1 MIGSKMTE
9 DLKRSDGRLPEHLRD
24 ITFETGF
31 QPGPQG
37 SVLVSWGENRVL
49 CSATVE
55 YTVPFFL
62 RGKGKG
68 WVTAEYDMLPG
79 SGDRRIRRD
88 RTGNGIKGRS
98 QEIQRLIGRSL
109 RQCVRTGDMPDKTIA
124 VDCDVLVADGGTRV
138 ASITGSVVALRI
150 AILRLLSSGQLE
162 KDPWKQYI
170 GALSLGVVRG
180 VPLLDLCYE
189 EDSRADMDMNIVSG
203 EDGRLIEIQA
213 SAEEEPVGA
222 DTVFS
227 MAKSAVE
234 AITDIVIPA
243 QKDAAGE

>member
-1 MIGSKMTE
+1 MNETGRI
-9 DLKRSDGRLPEHLRD
+9 DGRLWNHLRD
-24 ITFETGF
+24 ISLETGY

-55 YTVPFFL
+55 YKVPMFL
-62 RGKGKG
+62 RGKGRG

-109 RQCVRTGDMPDKTIA
+109 RQCVNTAAMADKTIT

-138 ASITGSVVALRI
+138 ASIVGSVVALRL
-150 AILRLLSSGQLE
+150 AILRLLSKGKLE

-170 GALSLGVVRG
+170 GALSLGVVKG
-180 VPLLDLCYE
+180 DILLDLCYE
-189 EDSRADMDMNIVSG
+189 EDSRADMDMNVVAG
-203 EDGRLIEIQA
+203 EDGLIIEIQA
-213 SAEEEPVGA
+213 SAEENPVA
-222 DTVFS
+222 HNTVFA
-227 MAKSAVE
+227 MAESAIE
-234 AITDIVIPA
+234 AIQDIVIPA
-243 QKDAAGE
+243 QKAATGEL

>member
-1 MIGSKMTE
+1 MTE
-9 DLKRSDGRLPEHLRD
+9 IKRIDGRLWNHLRD
-24 ITFETGF
+24 ISLETGY

-55 YTVPFFL
+55 YKVPMFL
-62 RGKGKG
+62 RGKSRG

-79 SGDRRIRRD
+79 SGDSRIRRD

-109 RQCVRTGDMPDKTIA
+109 RQCVNTADMPDKTIT

-138 ASITGSVVALRI
+138 ASITGSVVALRL
-150 AILRLLSSGQLE
+150 AILRLLSRGKLE

-170 GALSLGVVRG
+170 GALSLGVVKG
-180 VPLLDLCYE
+180 VPFLDLCYE
-189 EDSRADMDMNIVSG
+189 EDSRADMDMNVVAG
-203 EDGRLIEIQA
+203 EDGMIIEIQA
-213 SAEEEPVGA
+213 SAEENSVPCE
-222 DTVFS
+222 TVFS
-227 MAKSAVE
+227 MAASAIE
-234 AITDIVIPA
+234 AIQEIVIPV
-243 QKDAAGE
+243 QRTAAGEL

>member
-1 MIGSKMTE
+1 MTE
-9 DLKRSDGRLPEHLRD
+9 TKRIDGRLPDHLRD
-24 ITFETGF
+24 IAFETGY

-55 YTVPFFL
+55 YKVPLFL
-62 RGKGKG
+62 RGKGRG

-88 RTGNGIKGRS
+88 RTGNGVKGRS

-109 RQCVRTGDMPDKTIA
+109 RQCVNTADIPDKTISI
-124 VDCDVLVADGGTRV
+124 DCDVLVADGGTRV
-138 ASITGSVVALRI
+138 ASITGSVVALRL
-150 AILRLLSSGQLE
+150 AILRLLSSGKLD

-170 GALSLGVVRG
+170 GALSLGVVNS

-189 EDSRADMDMNIVSG
+189 EDSRADMDMNVVSG

-213 SAEEEPVGA
+213 SAEGDSVA
-222 DTVFS
+222 YDTVFS
-227 MAKSAVE
+227 MTRSAIE
-234 AITDIVIPA
+234 AIQEIVIPA
-243 QKDAAGE
+243 QKIATGDL

>member
-1 MIGSKMTE
+1 MT
-9 DLKRSDGRLPEHLRD
+9 DNNNRVDGRLPEHLRD
-24 ITFETGF
+24 IFFETGF
-31 QPGPQG
+31 QPGPHG

-55 YTVPFFL
+55 YKVPIFL

-109 RQCVRTGDMPDKTIA
+109 RQCVNMSDMPDKTIT

-138 ASITGSVVALRI
+138 ASITGSVVALRL
-150 AILRLLSSGQLE
+150 AILRMLSGGKLE

-170 GALSLGVVRG
+170 GALSLGVVKG
-180 VPLLDLCYE
+180 VPLLDLCFE
-189 EDSRADMDMNIVSG
+189 EDSRADVDMNIVAG
-203 EDGRLIEIQA
+203 EDGKLIEIQA
-213 SAEEEPVGA
+213 SAEDEPV
-222 DTVFS
+222 DHETIFK
-227 MAKSAVE
+227 MAGDAIE
-234 AITDIVIPA
+234 AIREIVIPA

>member
-1 MIGSKMTE
+1 MNETGRI
-9 DLKRSDGRLPEHLRD
+9 DGRLWNHLRD
-24 ITFETGF
+24 ISLETGY

-55 YTVPFFL
+55 YKVPIFL
-62 RGKGKG
+62 RGKGRG

-109 RQCVRTGDMPDKTIA
+109 RQCVNTADMADKTIT

-138 ASITGSVVALRI
+138 ASIVGSVVALRL
-150 AILRLLSSGQLE
+150 AILRLLSKGRLE

-170 GALSLGVVRG
+170 GALSLGVVKG
-180 VPLLDLCYE
+180 ATLLDLCYE
-189 EDSRADMDMNIVSG
+189 EDSRADMDMNIVAG
-203 EDGRLIEIQA
+203 EDGMLIEIQA
-213 SAEEEPVGA
+213 SAEENPVA
-222 DTVFS
+222 HSTVFS
-227 MAKSAVE
+227 MAASAIE
-234 AITDIVIPA
+234 AIQEIVIPA
-243 QKDAAGE
+243 QKAATGEL

>member
-1 MIGSKMTE
+1 MSE
-9 DLKRSDGRLPEHLRD
+9 QFVRSDGRLPGHLRD
-24 ITFETGF
+24 ITLETGF
-31 QPGPQG
+31 QPGPHG

-55 YTVPFFL
+55 YKVPFFL
-62 RGKGKG
+62 RGKGSG

-109 RQCVRTGDMPDKTIA
+109 RQCVNLGDIPEKTITI
-124 VDCDVLVADGGTRV
+124 DCDVLVADGGTRV
-138 ASITGSVVALRI
+138 ASITGSVVALRL
-150 AILRLLSSGQLE
+150 AILRLISAGQLE

-170 GALSLGVVRG
+170 GALSLGVVKG

-189 EDSRADMDMNIVSG
+189 EDSRADMDMNVVAG

-213 SAEEEPVGA
+213 SAEEEPVEHG
-222 DTVFS
+222 TIFS
-227 MAKSAVE
+227 MAGDAVE
-234 AITDIVIPA
+234 AIREIVIPA
-243 QKDAAGE
+243 QKDAAGES

>member
-1 MIGSKMTE
+1 MTE
-9 DLKRSDGRLPEHLRD
+9 TKRIDGRLPDHLRD
-24 ITFETGF
+24 ISFETGY

-55 YTVPFFL
+55 YKIPIFL
-62 RGKGKG
+62 RGKGRG

-88 RTGNGIKGRS
+88 RTGNGVKGRS

-109 RQCVRTGDMPDKTIA
+109 RQCVNTADMPDKTIS

-138 ASITGSVVALRI
+138 ASITGSVVALRL
-150 AILRLLSSGQLE
+150 AILRLLSSGKLE

-170 GALSLGVVRG
+170 GALSLGVVNS

-189 EDSRADMDMNIVSG
+189 EDSRADMDMNVVAA

-213 SAEEEPVGA
+213 SAEGDSVSH

-227 MAKSAVE
+227 MAKSAIE
-234 AITDIVIPA
+234 AIQEIVIPA
-243 QKDAAGE
+243 QKVASGDL

>member
-1 MIGSKMTE
+1 MT
-9 DLKRSDGRLPEHLRD
+9 DKKRIDGRLQNHLRD
-24 ITFETGF
+24 ISLDTGY
-31 QPGPQG
+31 QPGPHG

-55 YTVPFFL
+55 YNVPIFL

-68 WVTAEYDMLPG
+68 WITAEYDMLPG

-109 RQCVRTGDMPDKTIA
+109 RQCVNAGDMPDKTIT

-138 ASITGSVVALRI
+138 ASITGSVVALRL
-150 AILRLLSSGQLE
+150 AILRLLSSGSLE

-170 GALSLGVVRG
+170 GALSLGVVKG

-189 EDSRADMDMNIVSG
+189 EDSSADMDMNIVAG

-213 SAEEEPVGA
+213 SAEEDSIPLE
-222 DTVFS
+222 TVFG
-227 MAKSAVE
+227 MAAGAIE
-234 AITDIVIPA
+234 AIQEIVIPA
-243 QKDAAGE
+243 QRAAVGDI

>member
-1 MIGSKMTE
+1 MTTGPIE
-9 DLKRSDGRLPEHLRD
+9 KERKDGRLPGHLRD
-24 ITFETGF
+24 ITLETGF
-31 QPGPQG
+31 QPGPHG

-49 CSATVE
+49 CSAIVE
-55 YTVPFFL
+55 YNVPFFL
-62 RGKGKG
+62 RGKGSG

-109 RQCVRTGDMPDKTIA
+109 RQCIDLKSIPEKTIT

-138 ASITGSVVALRI
+138 ASITGSVVALRL
-150 AILRLLSSGQLE
+150 AVLRLLSAGQLE

-170 GALSLGVVRG
+170 GALSLGVVEG

-189 EDSRADMDMNIVSG
+189 EDSRADMDMNIVAG

-213 SAEEEPVGA
+213 SAEADPVSME
-222 DTVFS
+222 TVFS
-227 MAKSAVE
+227 MAGDALE
-234 AITDIVIPA
+234 AITEIVIPA
-243 QKDAAGE
+243 QRDAAGE

>member
-1 MIGSKMTE
+1 MNENGRI
-9 DLKRSDGRLPEHLRD
+9 DGRLWNHLRD
-24 ITFETGF
+24 ISLETGY

-55 YTVPFFL
+55 YKVPIFL
-62 RGKGKG
+62 RGKGRG

-109 RQCVRTGDMPDKTIA
+109 RQCVNTADMADKTIT

-138 ASITGSVVALRI
+138 ASIVGSVVALRL
-150 AILRLLSSGQLE
+150 AILRLLSKGRLE

-170 GALSLGVVRG
+170 GALSLGVVKG
-180 VPLLDLCYE
+180 ATLLDLCYE
-189 EDSRADMDMNIVSG
+189 EDSRADMDMNIVAG
-203 EDGRLIEIQA
+203 EDGMLIEIQA
-213 SAEEEPVGA
+213 SAEENPVA
-222 DTVFS
+222 HSTVFS
-227 MAKSAVE
+227 MAASAIE
-234 AITDIVIPA
+234 AIQEIVIPA
-243 QKDAAGE
+243 QKAATGEL

>member
-1 MIGSKMTE
+1 MTTE
-9 DLKRSDGRLPEHLRD
+9 PMEKERMDGRLPGHLRD
-24 ITFETGF
+24 ITLETGF
-31 QPGPQG
+31 QPGPHG

-49 CSATVE
+49 CSAIVE
-55 YTVPFFL
+55 FNVPFFL
-62 RGKGKG
+62 RGKGSG

-109 RQCVRTGDMPDKTIA
+109 RQCIDLKAIPDKTIT

-138 ASITGSVVALRI
+138 ASITGSVVALRL
-150 AILRLLSSGQLE
+150 AVLRLLSAGQLE

-170 GALSLGVVRG
+170 GALSLGVVEG

-189 EDSRADMDMNIVSG
+189 EDSRADMDMNIVAG

-213 SAEEEPVGA
+213 SAEADPVPV

-227 MAKSAVE
+227 MAGDALE
-234 AITDIVIPA
+234 AITEIVIPA
-243 QKDAAGE
+243 QRDAAGE

>member
-1 MIGSKMTE
+1 MNE
-9 DLKRSDGRLPEHLRD
+9 LKRVDGRLWDDLRD
-24 ITFETGF
+24 IQLETGY

-37 SVLVSWGENRVL
+37 SVLVTWGENRVL

-55 YTVPFFL
+55 YKVPIFL

-109 RQCVRTGDMPDKTIA
+109 RQCVNMADMPDKTIT

-138 ASITGSVVALRI
+138 ASITGSVVALRL
-150 AILRLLSSGQLE
+150 AILRLLAKGKLE

-170 GALSLGVVRG
+170 GALSLGVVG
-180 VPLLDLCYE
+180 GDTLLDLCYH
-189 EDSRADMDMNIVSG
+189 EDSRADMDMNVVCG
-203 EDGRLIEIQA
+203 EDGMIIEIQA
-213 SAEEEPVGA
+213 SAEENPVA
-222 DTVFS
+222 SDTVFS
-227 MAKSAVE
+227 MATSAIQ
-234 AITDIVIPA
+234 AIQEIVIPA
-243 QKDAAGE
+243 QKVATGEI

>member
-1 MIGSKMTE
+1 MTE
-9 DLKRSDGRLPEHLRD
+9 TKRIDGRLWNHLRD
-24 ITFETGF
+24 ISLETAY
-31 QPGPQG
+31 QPGPHG

-55 YTVPFFL
+55 YKVPVFL

-109 RQCVRTGDMPDKTIA
+109 RQCINMADMPDKTIT

-138 ASITGSVVALRI
+138 ASITGSVVALRL
-150 AILRLLSSGQLE
+150 AILRLLSSGKLE
-162 KDPWKQYI
+162 KDPWRQYI
-170 GALSLGVVRG
+170 GALSLGVVKG
-180 VPLLDLCYE
+180 ATLLDLCYE
-189 EDSRADMDMNIVSG
+189 EDSRADMDMNVVAG
-203 EDGRLIEIQA
+203 DDGMLIEIQA
-213 SAEEEPVGA
+213 SAEENPVAHG
-222 DTVFS
+222 TVFA
-227 MAKSAVE
+227 MAESAIE
-234 AITDIVIPA
+234 AIREIVIPA
-243 QKDAAGE
+243 QKAAAGEL

>member
-1 MIGSKMTE
+1 MTE
-9 DLKRSDGRLPEHLRD
+9 EKRIDGRLPEHLRD
-24 ITFETGF
+24 ISFETGY

-55 YTVPFFL
+55 YKVPLFL
-62 RGKGKG
+62 RGKGRG

-88 RTGNGIKGRS
+88 RTGNGVKGRS

-109 RQCVRTGDMPDKTIA
+109 RQCVNTADMPDKTISI
-124 VDCDVLVADGGTRV
+124 DCDVLVADGGTRV
-138 ASITGSVVALRI
+138 ASITGSVVALRL
-150 AILRLLSSGQLE
+150 AILRLLSTGKLD

-170 GALSLGVVRG
+170 GALSLGVVNSI
-180 VPLLDLCYE
+180 PLLDLCYE
-189 EDSRADMDMNIVSG
+189 EDSRADMDMNVVSG

-213 SAEEEPVGA
+213 SAEGDSVPY
-222 DTVFS
+222 DTVFG
-227 MAKSAVE
+227 MAKSAIE
-234 AITDIVIPA
+234 AIQEIVIPA
-243 QKDAAGE
+243 QKVAAGDL

>member
-1 MIGSKMTE
+1 MTE
-9 DLKRSDGRLPEHLRD
+9 TKRIDGRSWDHLRD
-24 ITFETGF
+24 ITLETGY

-55 YTVPFFL
+55 YKVPIFL
-62 RGKGKG
+62 RGKGRG

-109 RQCVRTGDMPDKTIA
+109 RQCVNTADMPDKTIT

-138 ASITGSVVALRI
+138 ASITGSVVALRL
-150 AILRLLSSGQLE
+150 AILRLLSKGKLE

-170 GALSLGVVRG
+170 GALSLGVVKG
-180 VPLLDLCYE
+180 ATLLDLCYE
-189 EDSRADMDMNIVSG
+189 EDSRADMDMNVVAG
-203 EDGRLIEIQA
+203 EDGMIIEIQA
-213 SAEEEPVGA
+213 SAEENPVA
-222 DTVFS
+222 QDTVFS
-227 MAKSAVE
+227 MAASAIE
-234 AITDIVIPA
+234 AIQEIVIPA
-243 QKDAAGE
+243 QKTATGEI

>member
-1 MIGSKMTE
+1 MGEMKTSGNV
-9 DLKRSDGRLPEHLRD
+9 RSDGRLPGHLRD
-24 ITFETGF
+24 IQLETGF
-31 QPGPQG
+31 QPGPHG

-55 YTVPFFL
+55 YNVPFFL
-62 RGKGKG
+62 RGKGSG

-109 RQCVRTGDMPDKTIA
+109 RQCIDLKGIPEKTIT

-138 ASITGSVVALRI
+138 ASIAGSVVALRL
-150 AILRLLSSGQLE
+150 AVLRLLATGLE

-170 GALSLGVVRG
+170 GALSLGVVEG

-189 EDSRADMDMNIVSG
+189 EDSRADMDMNIVAG

-213 SAEEEPVGA
+213 SAEAEPVPREV
-222 DTVFS
+222 VFD
-227 MAKSAVE
+227 MTGDALE
-234 AITDIVIPA
+234 AITEIVIPA
-243 QKDAAGE
+243 QKDAVGE